1 MDTVAQALSLTPTSK
16 SYSNPVLKFTVSL
29 TCLPSD
35 ASGLSSSPL
44 ALSQPPANFRRPRP
58 SSPSQGSAAKRR
70 RTWPVGT
77 TIQDTDTDGDE
88 EDAEGVDADAEDE
101 EEDVE
106 GVDADEEDEVDAEG
120 VGFAVGSRDL
130 GSRATRPPRSVSLGF
145 PGAPT
150 WQNLLMS

>member
-1 MDTVAQALSLTPTSK
+1 
-16 SYSNPVLKFTVSL
+16 
-29 TCLPSD
+29 
-35 ASGLSSSPL
+35 
-44 ALSQPPANFRRPRP
+44 LSQPPANFRRPRP

-88 EDAEGVDADAEDE
+88 EDAEGVDADAEDEEDAEGVDADEEDEDAEGVDADAEDE